1 MNTKQLYVAL
11 MRNKIT
17 KKCFDGIYARDTL
30 EDIKSKPELIIC
42 NTDDSTQEGEHWVVF
57 YFDKNS
63 DSVLFYDSVGNDL
76 EYYGSEFVDFANKYA
91 THYIYSDKRT
101 QPINSSL
108 CGIYCLYFAYFKCK
122 GFSMQK
128 IIKSMTRSSKVLK
141 VVHKIFH
148 VSKRFQCKLLQCC
161 SVL

>member
-11 MRNKIT
+11 MRNKVT
-17 KKCFDGIYARDTL
+17 KKCFDGVYAKDTL
-30 EDIKSKPELIIC
+30 DNIKSKPELIIC
-42 NTDDSTQEGEHWVVF
+42 NTDNSSEEGEHWVLF
-57 YFDKNS
+57 YFDKVGYN
-63 DSVLFYDSVGNDL
+63 VTFYDSLGHDL
-76 EYYGSEFVDFANKYA
+76 EFYGDEFVDFVNRFSTSYN
-91 THYIYSDKRT
+91 YSDKRT

-122 GFSMQK
+122 GFSMER
-128 IIKSMTRSSKVLK
+128 IIKSMTRASKVLK

-148 VSKRFQCKLLQCC
+148 VSKKFKCKLLQCC